1 MKKEK
6 DLLETVLFDFLVD
19 VSRDNMTLRDKTI
32 RDVNDYIKKWI
43 KKHFPFREG
52 NLPENQKDIGF

>member
-1 MKKEK
+1 MKEK

-19 VSRDNMTLRDKTI
+19 ISRDKLTLPERNIADI
-32 RDVNDYIKKWI
+32 NDYIKQWI

-52 NLPENQKDIGF
+52 NLPKDQKDLGF